1 VESGGFDGEG
11 EMARKVILEIKEG
24 DLTKTLRNFFADL
37 LKRKNLDA
45 LLIPLELP
53 SKVNVVPTLV
63 TEVGKLEC
71 AQMFTPIMP
80 VNTARIISEM
90 TKVTPS
96 EKRIGIVL
104 RNCET
109 RSLLELVKLRQASLE
124 NIVIFGIDCLGTYS
138 LSDYSE
144 KVEKGE
150 FPLETILH
158 RFKKGEEDPDLRQ
171 SCKICAYPLAQNA
184 DVIIE
189 LISHDIEKEG
199 GITITTDKGEE
210 GLKGIELK
218 EHPAAENR
226 EKAVEE
232 RLSKQAQKRKEYF
245 KENASRFQGIDRLM
259 SVFSPCIRCYNCRTV
274 CPVCYCRECFFDSP
288 TFEMETDRYLGWAES
303 KGAVRMPSNTL
314 FFHLTRMAHM
324 ATCCVGC
331 GLCSEACPND
341 IPVSEAFQLAAS
353 EVQKDLDYI
362 PGRSLDEELPLSSF
376 REEELEEVE
385 D

>member
-1 VESGGFDGEG
+1 
-11 EMARKVILEIKEG
+11 MARKLILEIKDG
-24 DLTKTLRNFFADL
+24 DLTKTLRDFFAEL
-37 LKRKNLDA
+37 LKRRNLDA

-63 TEVGKLEC
+63 TEVERLEC
-71 AQMFTPIMP
+71 ALVLAPVMP

-96 EKRIGIVL
+96 NRKIGVVL

-109 RSLLELVKLRQASLE
+109 RALLELVKLRQASLE

-138 LSDYSE
+138 LNDYSE
-144 KVEKGE
+144 RVEKGE
-150 FPLETILH
+150 SPLDTILN

-171 SCKICAYPLAQNA
+171 SCTICAYPLAQNA

-189 LISHDIEKEG
+189 LISHDIEKEV
-199 GITITTDKGEE
+199 GIIITTDKGEE
-210 GLKGIELK
+210 SLKEIELK
-218 EHPAAENR
+218 EHPAQERRDRAI
-226 EKAVEE
+226 EE
-232 RLSKQAQKRKEYF
+232 TLSKQAKKREEYF
-245 KENASRFQGIDRLM
+245 IGNSSRFQGIDKLM

-288 TFEMETDRYLGWAES
+288 TFEMEADRYLGWAQS

-341 IPVSEAFQLAAS
+341 IPVAEAFQLAAS

-376 REEELEEVE
+376 REDELEKVE

>member
-1 VESGGFDGEG
+1 
-11 EMARKVILEIKEG
+11 MARKIILKVKEG
-24 DLTKTLRNFFADL
+24 DLTQTLRNFFAEL
-37 LKRKNLDA
+37 LKKGRLDA

-63 TEVGKLEC
+63 TEVEKLEC
-71 AQMFTPIMP
+71 AELLAPVMP
-80 VNTARIISEM
+80 VNAARIISDM

-96 EKRIGIVL
+96 NKKVGMVL
-104 RNCET
+104 RNCEI
-109 RSLLELVKLRQASLE
+109 RALFELVKLRQASLE
-124 NIVIFGIDCLGTYS
+124 NMVIFGIDCLGTYS
-138 LSDYSE
+138 ISDYS
-144 KVEKGE
+144 KKIKKGE
-150 FPLETILH
+150 SPIETIID
-158 RFKKGEEDPDLRQ
+158 RFKKGEEDTELRQ
-171 SCKICAYPLAQNA
+171 SCKICAYPLAQRA
-184 DVIIE
+184 DIIIE
-189 LISHDIEKEG
+189 LISHDIGKEV
-199 GITITTDKGEE
+199 GINITTDKGEE

-218 EHPAAENR
+218 ESPDTEKR

-232 RLSKQAQKRKEYF
+232 LLSEQAKKREGYF
-245 KENASRFQGIDRLM
+245 KENGSQFKGVDQLM

-274 CPVCYCRECFFDSP
+274 CPVCYCKECFFDSP
-288 TFEMETDRYLGWAES
+288 TFEMEADRYLGWAQS

-324 ATCCVGC
+324 TTCCIGC

-353 EVQKDLDYI
+353 EVQKDLNYI

-376 REEELEEVE
+376 REDELEEVE